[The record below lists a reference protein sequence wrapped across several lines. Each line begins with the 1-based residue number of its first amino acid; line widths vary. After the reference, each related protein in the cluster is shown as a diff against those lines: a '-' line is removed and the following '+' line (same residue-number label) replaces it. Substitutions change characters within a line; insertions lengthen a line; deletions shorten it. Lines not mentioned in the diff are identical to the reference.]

1 MTSSVNARVFLWL
14 GLVLALWLNYDA
26 WLRDYGPKPG
36 ATPAAGATAA
46 GNASSSLEASI
57 PNAAVPAP
65 AGSAATAPAAGGAA
79 AAAGSATAPGAT
91 AATDVA
97 AAVPVPAGDATTGL
111 APAAAA
117 AVPATGVVTVRTD
130 VLDLDIGLAG
140 GELRRADLLRYPLVK
155 GESKPVRLFNR
166 DGKEGFYVLQSG
178 LAGPAGASAHPTH
191 LANFSADT
199 ERYELANGADE
210 LRVPLKWS
218 DPATGVTVTKTFI
231 FRRGQYR
238 IDLEYTVENAG
249 GAPWLAAP
257 YMQILRDDFVLERSM
272 FNVETYAFKGPAYF
286 DGTKYQK
293 LKIADAAK
301 EPLTREIQG
310 GWIAGMQHHFVSA
323 VVPSGDAPYRYTLKV
338 DGRQYLLTTAGPM
351 RPVGP
356 GTTSIIKETL
366 FVGPKLQA
374 QLEKT
379 GTKLDLVADY
389 GMLTLLAKPLFWLLE
404 KAHNLTSN
412 WGWAIIL
419 ITALLKLVF
428 YPLSEASGKSMA
440 KMRVLGPR
448 IKNLQDTY
456 KDDRE
461 KLGKAMMEL
470 YQREKINPLA
480 GCLPIL
486 IQMPVFF
493 AFYWV
498 LLESV
503 EMRQAPFLGWIQ
515 DLSSKD
521 PFFVLPVIMAGAM
534 FVQTKLNPTPADPI
548 QAKVF
553 MILPLVMSV
562 TFAFFPAGLV
572 LYWVTNTILS
582 IAQQWNINRR
592 IELAAKKGKGAAAA

>member
-1 MTSSVNARVFLWL
+1 MSSSVNVRVFLWL

-26 WLRDYGPKPG
+26 WMRDYGPKPG
-36 ATPAAGATAA
+36 APGSAATSRPAGSASSTLEANIPAAVAPTPAVPGASSAATPVAAAVVPSPAAGAA
-46 GNASSSLEASI
+46 
-57 PNAAVPAP
+57 
-65 AGSAATAPAAGGAA
+65 AATVIADASNG
-79 AAAGSATAPGAT
+79 AAAGS
-91 AATDVA
+91 
-97 AAVPVPAGDATTGL
+97 
-111 APAAAA
+111 
-117 AVPATGVVTVRTD
+117 VTVRTD
-130 VLDLDIGLAG
+130 VLEIEIGLVG

-155 GESKPVRLFNR
+155 GQQKPVRLFTR
-166 DGKEGFYVLQSG
+166 DSAEALFVLQSG
-178 LAGPAGASAHPTH
+178 LAGAAGGGAHPTH
-191 LANFSADT
+191 LATFTASSPS
-199 ERYELANGADE
+199 YELSQASDE
-210 LRVPLKWS
+210 LRVPLTWS

-249 GAPWLAAP
+249 TAPWLAAP
-257 YMQILRDDFVLERSM
+257 YMQLLRDDVVLERSM
-272 FNVETYAFKGPAYF
+272 FNVETYAFKGPAYY
-286 DGTKYQK
+286 DGTKYHK
-293 LKIADAAK
+293 LKLADADK
-301 EPLTREIQG
+301 LTNQIQG
-310 GWIAGMQHHFVSA
+310 GWIAGMQHHFVA
-323 VVPSGDAPYRYTLKV
+323 GVVPDPEAAYRYSLKV
-338 DGRQYLLTTAGPM
+338 DGRQYLLTTAGPL
-351 RPVGP
+351 RTVEP
-356 GTTSIIKETL
+356 GTESTIKETL

-374 QLEKT
+374 QLEKA
-379 GTKLDLVADY
+379 GPRLDLVADY
-389 GMLTLLAKPLFWLLE
+389 GLLTLLAKPLFWLLE
-404 KAHNLTSN
+404 QAHKLTGN

-419 ITALLKLVF
+419 ITALLKGVF

-440 KMRVLGPR
+440 KMRMLAPR

-461 KLGKAMMEL
+461 KLGKAMMEM

-480 GCLPIL
+480 GCLPIV

-503 EMRQAPFLGWIQ
+503 EMRQAPFLGWLQ

-521 PFFVLPVIMAGAM
+521 PYFVLPVIMAGAM
-534 FVQTKLNPTPADPI
+534 FVQYKLNPAPPDPI

-592 IELAAKKGKGAAAA
+592 IEAAAKKGKAAEA